1 MKKKKTATILAFLTG
16 VFGIHRFYLGQPGLG
31 VVYFLL
37 TIFSIGI
44 IPFLLGIIDG
54 FMFATMKEEIFDLKY
69 NRKEYN
75 RTDRRFEREYTRET
89 NRRQREDRYLDRK
102 RQRDREVLERRSA
115 AKKTPRRRPTRV
127 PTSRANPYKQSG
139 VEKFKEYDYNG
150 AIADFH
156 KALEINGKDI
166 ATHFNLACAY
176 SLNEKTEKAM
186 HHLKQA
192 IAFGYNNFDNI
203 RNHDALAYLRIQ
215 PEYETFAETGFK
227 VDRQVSSSPT
237 PSSTTTSQ
245 PKQRPAEKPRENN
258 EPPQENLL
266 EQLKKLAELRQKGML
281 TSEQYAV
288 EKRRLLE

>member
-16 VFGIHRFYLGQPGLG
+16 FLGIHRFYLGQPGLG

-37 TIFSIGI
+37 FIFSVGI
-44 IPFLLGIIDG
+44 IPFILGIIDG
-54 FMFATMKEEIFDLKY
+54 LMFATMKEEIFDLKY

-75 RTDRRFEREYTRET
+75 RTDRRFEREYTRDT

-102 RQRDREVLERRSA
+102 RQRDREVLQRRSEA
-115 AKKTPRRRPTRV
+115 RKAPKRRPTRV
-127 PTSRANPYKQSG
+127 PTSRANPYKKSG
-139 VEKFKEYDYNG
+139 VEKFKDYDYTG
-150 AIADFH
+150 AISDFH

-176 SLNEKTEKAM
+176 SLNEKTDKALF
-186 HHLKQA
+186 HLKQA
-192 IAFGYNNFDNI
+192 IEFGYNNFDNI

-215 PEYETFAETGFK
+215 SEYEAFEATGFK
-227 VDRQVSSSPT
+227 VDRQESKSSQREAPT
-237 PSSTTTSQ
+237 TRPTERPKSQ
-245 PKQRPAEKPRENN
+245 PQSNN

>member
-75 RTDRRFEREYTRET
+75 RTDKRFEREYTRDT

-102 RQRDREVLERRSA
+102 RQRDREVLKRRTETRKA
-115 AKKTPRRRPTRV
+115 PRKRTTRV

-150 AIADFH
+150 AITDFH
-156 KALEINGKDI
+156 KALEISPKDI

-176 SLNEKTEKAM
+176 SLNEKTEEAM
-186 HHLKQA
+186 THLKQA
-192 IAFGYNNFDNI
+192 ISFGYNNFDNI

-215 PEYETFAETGFK
+215 PAYEAFAETGFK
-227 VDRQVSSSPT
+227 LESQEA
-237 PSSTTTSQ
+237 Q
-245 PKQRPAEKPRENN
+245 PKQRQSQASEPTARPQSPT